1 MTWVMKKFVISS
13 PKDSQQGFTLI
24 EMLVALAVM
33 AFGLLGFLFL
43 QGRAAQGRVAGREMG
58 RAVIVAQSFS
68 ETLRALNYNDS
79 LLDTGSH
86 PTASEDTTDGNA
98 DNQISTKYGNFIYNT
113 TWTVSNDASRMKT
126 IIITTSWRLK
136 DNQKGMQTKRI
147 TLTLLKSR

>member
-1 MTWVMKKFVISS
+1 MKKFVISS

-79 LLDTGSH
+79 LLDPGSH
-86 PTASEDTTDGNA
+86 PTTSIDEDPDGKL